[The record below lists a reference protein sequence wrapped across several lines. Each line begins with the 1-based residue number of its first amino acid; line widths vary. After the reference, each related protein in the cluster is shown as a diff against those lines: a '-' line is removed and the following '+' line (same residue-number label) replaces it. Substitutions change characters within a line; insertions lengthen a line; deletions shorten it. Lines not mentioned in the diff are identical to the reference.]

1 MIQEDLESH
10 RQVAKSWNNLNTCF
24 IENKLAKDFRYESQ
38 WVLMPIKGRK
48 EFLRYLKSKFRA
60 IRSAMLREQICVT
73 AELAYH
79 PGLHYKPI
87 IVLKQITSTEVRQV
101 SILIETKKSRIQ
113 RIDLCF
119 NPDPNEALL
128 SGECPK

>member
-1 MIQEDLESH
+1 MIEDDLESL
-10 RQVAKSWNNLNTCF
+10 RKVAKSWNNLDTCF
-24 IENKLAKDFRYESQ
+24 IDMSLADDFIYESQ
-38 WVLMPIKGRK
+38 WVLMPIEGKTD
-48 EFLRYLKSKFRA
+48 FLRYLKSKFRA
-60 IRSAMLREQICVT
+60 IRSAMLQEEICVT